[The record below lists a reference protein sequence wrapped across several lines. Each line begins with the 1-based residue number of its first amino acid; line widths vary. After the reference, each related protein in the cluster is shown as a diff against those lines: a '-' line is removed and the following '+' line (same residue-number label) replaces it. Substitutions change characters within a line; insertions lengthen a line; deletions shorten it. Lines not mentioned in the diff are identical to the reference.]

1 MLSRNPS
8 VRSCFPAGFSNSS
21 LDDNGQ
27 ASRNSSYG
35 TSPATATPSWSQP
48 NISSRACRT
57 DDNKP
62 LTCAQMPTSGADLV
76 INNLSKLPLRE
87 HASALRV
94 SYQTHATYHHHNN
107 MDVNVSSAT
116 PVQVVD
122 KFIPD
127 PSLAIPRPSV
137 LPNAL
142 PRVGSNRTSTRLT
155 LYAPLHQAAMKGDW
169 GKAKEFLNIHP
180 GAANVRITNRL
191 ETALHIAVRAG
202 HIGFVEEVVKLM
214 SVSDLERRDK
224 SSNTALFVAAA
235 SGITRIAEVM
245 VKKNK
250 LLPGLRGNKGLTPL
264 CIAAQKGHR
273 DMVWYLYNVTAAEY
287 LNQEDYIGLLIATIT
302 TDLFG
307 MNYEVKSIRSDQI
320 LLFYLDVALCLIQR
334 NPELAILR
342 DSNGETALHV
352 LARKPTAFSSKNE
365 LGIWEMFIY
374 PWIYV
379 EPVTKCS
386 YPSGMSKPCHCD
398 TNQGFS
404 LILGVMKFNGIPGH
418 KAVCRKKLLHMQAIV
433 LVKLLWDQILSLE
446 DAQITDILR
455 IPSQVLF
462 VAAEFGVVDLIT
474 ELFQSYPDLIWRVD
488 EHGRSIFHM
497 AVIHRQE
504 KIFRLIH
511 DIGAHK
517 DMIAA
522 YRDKNNH
529 CILHLAGK
537 IATPNRLNIVSGAA
551 LQMQR
556 ELLWFKAI
564 GFCTSQEVEKNVQ
577 PLYKEMRDSNG
588 RTPRML
594 FMEEHAKLM
603 KEGEKWMK
611 STASSCMLVAT
622 LITTVMFAAIFTVP
636 GGNDNEKGTPIFLEA
651 TSFVIFAVSDALALF
666 SSVTSILMFLS
677 ILTSRYAEEDFL
689 RLLPQRLIVGL
700 TTLFL
705 SIAAMLVAFGATF
718 CIVLS
723 QRLAWIAVPVA
734 FIACIPVT
742 LFAFLQFPLL
752 LDIIQSSYGVGIF
765 V

>member
-48 NISSRACRT
+48 NSSSRACRT

-76 INNLSKLPLRE
+76 INNPSKLPLPE
-87 HASALRV
+87 YASALRV
-94 SYQTHATYHHHNN
+94 SYQTHATYHHPNN
-107 MDVNVSSAT
+107 KDVNVSSAT

-122 KFIPD
+122 KFLPD

-250 LLPGLRGNKGLTPL
+250 LLPGLRGNKGVTPL

-302 TDLFG
+302 TDLF
-307 MNYEVKSIRSDQI
+307 
-320 LLFYLDVALCLIQR
+320 DVALCLIQH

-398 TNQGFS
+398 TNQAFIG
-404 LILGVMKFNGIPGH
+404 LAGRLWHAIQKTIPGH

-556 ELLWFKAI
+556 ELLWFK
-564 GFCTSQEVEKNVQ
+564 EVEKNVQ

-666 SSVTSILMFLS
+666 SSVTTILMFLS